1 MLSCVF
7 NVVLIFMA
15 TISILLIYSLLMVS
29 VEQKTFENGVMR
41 MIGVSK
47 LDCVLLVAMQS
58 LAFVV
63 PSLTLSYVFA
73 CVGNYFIFQLLFT
86 PDMGI

>member
-7 NVVLIFMA
+7 NVVLILMV

-29 VEQKTFENGVMR
+29 VEQKTFDNGVLR

-47 LDCVLLVAMQS
+47 LDCILVVAMQS
-58 LAFVV
+58 LSFVV
-63 PSLTLSYVFA
+63 PSIIISYALA
-73 CVGNYFIFQLLFT
+73 CVGNHFIFQLLFT
-86 PDMGI
+86 QDLGV